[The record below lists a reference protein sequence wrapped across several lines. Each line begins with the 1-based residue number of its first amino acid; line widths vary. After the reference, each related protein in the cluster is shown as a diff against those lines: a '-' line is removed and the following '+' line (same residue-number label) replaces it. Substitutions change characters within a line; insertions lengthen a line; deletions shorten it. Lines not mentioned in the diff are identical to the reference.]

1 MTKYAVWYAETDWEQ
16 SSDQP
21 CHVKVHEE
29 DIWPIDDN
37 SVSGAKDTLADGD
50 HPVVAIG
57 GRTAADGRPQNLT
70 GVVLSY
76 DADATQAVVDV
87 CPSRIVRTYVSNILT
102 YAQGAPATW
111 EAAPALGQPVYVDD
125 SDDLGAGTTLSMA
138 AANTAGVDNPLAGW
152 LFYCQ
157 DEYADSGVG
166 GPNSSDSYPRSWDD
180 DEDYEYLVCV
190 LLSPST
196 P

>member
-1 MTKYAVWYAETDWEQ
+1 M
-16 SSDQP
+16 
-21 CHVKVHEE
+21 
-29 DIWPIDDN
+29 
-37 SVSGAKDTLADGD
+37 
-50 HPVVAIG
+50 
-57 GRTAADGRPQNLT
+57 
-70 GVVLSY
+70 SY
-76 DADATQAVVDV
+76 DADAEQAVVDV
-87 CPSRIVRTYVSNILT
+87 CPSRIVREYVSNISGYDGNGT
-102 YAQGAPATW
+102 SNAW

-125 SDDLGAGTTLSMA
+125 SDDLGEGCTLSMSDQ
-138 AANTAGVDNPLAGW
+138 NEDDVYNPLAGW

-180 DEDYEYLVCV
+180 DEDAEYLVCV